1 MDTQK
6 YNGWANYAT
15 WRVNLECFDGWE
27 GSLDPELAE
36 EIVTE
41 HIYETSQEGIA
52 RDYAIAFIED
62 VDWIEI
68 TLAHCPSY
76 DYKWRE
82 RFSEAFVNAA
92 PQGFDSEADA
102 QTDSPWQ
109 APWEWEDYSEWA
121 LDEDPHIAGKE
132 FAEKVYSEL
141 EALIEE
147 DEEFEKEQGGTL

>member
-6 YNGWANYAT
+6 YNGWQNYAT
-15 WRVNLECFDGWE
+15 WRINLECFDGWE

-52 RDYAIAFIED
+52 RDYALAFIAQ
-62 VDWIEI
+62 VDWHEI

-76 DYKWRE
+76 DDKWKE
-82 RFSEAFVNAA
+82 RFSEAFCDAA

-102 QTDSPWQ
+102 MTDSPWQ

-121 LDEDPHIAGKE
+121 LDEDPQIAARL

-147 DEEFEKEQGGTL
+147 DEELEIE

>member
-6 YNGWANYAT
+6 YNGWCNYAT
-15 WRVNLECFDGWE
+15 WRINLECFDGWE

-52 RDYAIAFIED
+52 RDYALAFIEQ
-62 VDWIEI
+62 VDFYEI

-76 DYKWRE
+76 ASEWKE
-82 RFSEAFVNAA
+82 QFSEAFIAAA
-92 PQGFDSEADA
+92 PQGFDSEADL
-102 QTDSPWQ
+102 QTDTPWQ
-109 APWEWEDYSEWA
+109 CPWEWEDYSEWA
-121 LDEDPHIAGKE
+121 LDEDASEAGRL

-141 EALIEE
+141 EDLIEQ
-147 DEEFEKEQGGTL
+147 DEELEIE